1 MASLGQGFGQAR
13 SGLAGLLNDLSSN
26 VGNVGGNYLRT
37 GTALMGVPSGIQSL
51 GGAMTNLG
59 GIEQAFRGNDVSQL
73 MGMGQ
78 TARGYEQAV
87 LDAQTQNAYNL
98 AMEPYNR
105 LSYLSEF
112 ASPNYMGSG
121 QSMRLSQQQ
130 AAMPSPFRS
139 TLGAVPAGNSIG
151 GFNFNPLSWF
161 GG

>member
-1 MASLGQGFGQAR
+1 MS
-13 SGLAGLLNDLSSN
+13 AG
-26 VGNVGGNYLRT
+26 R
-37 GTALMGVPSGIQSL
+37 
-51 GGAMTNLG
+51 
-59 GIEQAFRGNDVSQL
+59 
-73 MGMGQ
+73 

-87 LDAQTQNAYNL
+87 LDTQRQNAYAL

-121 QSMRLSQQQ
+121 QSMRIAQQQQ
-130 AAMPSPFRS
+130 ALPSPFQAAL
-139 TLGAVPAGNSIG
+139 TNVPPGNSIGG

>member
-1 MASLGQGFGQAR
+1 
-13 SGLAGLLNDLSSN
+13 
-26 VGNVGGNYLRT
+26 
-37 GTALMGVPSGIQSL
+37 MGVPSGIQSL

-59 GIEQAFRGNDVSQL
+59 GIEQAFRGNDIANLTNSGR
-73 MGMGQ
+73 M
-78 TARGYEQAV
+78 ARGYEQAV
-87 LDAQTQNAYNL
+87 LDTQRQNAYAL

-105 LSYLSEF
+105 LSYLAEF

-130 AAMPSPFRS
+130 QALPSPFQAAL
-139 TLGAVPAGNSIG
+139 TNVPPGNTIGGG

>member
-1 MASLGQGFGQAR
+1 
-13 SGLAGLLNDLSSN
+13 
-26 VGNVGGNYLRT
+26 
-37 GTALMGVPSGIQSL
+37 
-51 GGAMTNLG
+51 
-59 GIEQAFRGNDVSQL
+59 
-73 MGMGQ
+73 
-78 TARGYEQAV
+78 
-87 LDAQTQNAYNL
+87 
-98 AMEPYNR
+98 MEPYNR